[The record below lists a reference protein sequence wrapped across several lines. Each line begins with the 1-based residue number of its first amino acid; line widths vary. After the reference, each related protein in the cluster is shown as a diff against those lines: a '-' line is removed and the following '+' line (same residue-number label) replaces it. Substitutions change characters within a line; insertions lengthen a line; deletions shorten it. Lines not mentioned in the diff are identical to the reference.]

1 MMALRNQ
8 INRYADC
15 LALIFIKLTHYPELN
30 CLINIE
36 GLTQAAHS
44 TSVLLKPENQVAM
57 LSKITS

>member
-1 MMALRNQ
+1 MLALSNQ
-8 INRYADC
+8 INRYANRS
-15 LALIFIKLTHYPELN
+15 AHHFFKITHYPELN